1 MEGWDSWRSSS
12 EIKDK
17 CGYVSHVYSAL
28 QLTSCQTATGSLLA
42 ANLLCQLYLYKWI
55 NGSSVT
61 LWTSCAS
68 RFKWC
73 TAPIKTRLG
82 PRVAGKRHSSLR
94 FFFFFFFGECLE
106 FWFESKIYLY
116 KSAPSRSPVLAIKCW
131 KFWEK
136 EETSQRFCR
145 GCHITQYK
153 YMDCLPKWQNTWIW
167 LFSRLHTSSLCH

>member
-1 MEGWDSWRSSS
+1 MNYSLCGMEGCDSWRSSS

-68 RFKWC
+68 RLKWC
-73 TAPIKTRLG
+73 TAPIKMNLG
-82 PRVAGKRHSSLR
+82 LGVVGKWHSSLHLR
-94 FFFFFFFGECLE
+94 EQVFFF
-106 FWFESKIYLY
+106 
-116 KSAPSRSPVLAIKCW
+116 PSSSGSGW
-131 KFWEK
+131 KFG
-136 EETSQRFCR
+136 SNS
-145 GCHITQYK
+145 K
-153 YMDCLPKWQNTWIW
+153 YICVNFLPLTRWHDWKMLKVLEGKIAKSPH
-167 LFSRLHTSSLCH
+167 FSAAAVT